1 MNTNE
6 IITNENSNNI
16 TIHTNES
23 LHNQEEKIVV
33 DYWNISDSEFKQR
46 LRAIVE
52 DDLQRKTKI
61 QHWLE
66 TDDEVL
72 QFVRQRSCLI
82 ANVYSLKM
90 EQDFWKTYHNNTQ
103 IEVHWLSKMSETML
117 KYNNISETFVKTQNY
132 MNKHLKIIE
141 SQLQQAIQKLNEHLQ
156 EQQQQQVLK
165 LSTIDMSLITPVTI
179 AFVRQDQSQLCKK
192 YEETNSELMLYVND
206 IRLVEEFY
214 DLKPNNVQVS
224 SFCTLL
230 LS

>member
-1 MNTNE
+1 MNTIK
-6 IITNENSNNI
+6 IIA
-16 TIHTNES
+16 IHTNES
-23 LHNQEEKIVV
+23 LHNQEEKKVV

-117 KYNNISETFVKTQNY
+117 KCNNISDKFIKTQNY

-156 EQQQQQVLK
+156 QQVLK
-165 LSTIDMSLITPVTI
+165 LSSIDMSLLTAVTI
-179 AFVRQDQSQLCKK
+179 VFVRQDQSQLCKK
-192 YEETNSELMLYVND
+192 YEEKNSELMLNVND
-206 IRLVEEFY
+206 IRLVKEFY
-214 DLKPNNVQVS
+214 DLKPNDVQVS
-224 SFCTLL
+224 SFCILL

>member
-1 MNTNE
+1 MNTIK
-6 IITNENSNNI
+6 IIA
-16 TIHTNES
+16 IHTNES

-33 DYWNISDSEFKQR
+33 DYWNISNSEFKQR
-46 LRAIVE
+46 LRAIVQ

-117 KYNNISETFVKTQNY
+117 KCNNISDKFIKTQNY

-156 EQQQQQVLK
+156 QQVLK
-165 LSTIDMSLITPVTI
+165 LSSIDMSLLTAVTI
-179 AFVRQDQSQLCKK
+179 VFVRQDQSQLCKK
-192 YEETNSELMLYVND
+192 YEEKNSELMLNVND
-206 IRLVEEFY
+206 IRLVKEFY
-214 DLKPNNVQVS
+214 DLKPNDVQVS
-224 SFCTLL
+224 SFCILL
-230 LS
+230 